1 MITKEMALDMPI
13 EPGIYIFKK
22 EGTPIYIG
30 KSVNIKARVLS
41 HLAQSHISPKEN
53 AIVENADSLDFQT
66 TLSNFD
72 AILLEADLIKKYRPK
87 YNVSWKDDKNYLY
100 IKITSNEKYPK
111 IYPVRKE
118 NDGKSKY
125 FGPFSSSKMTYTL
138 IYELRRIAPFCTQRK
153 IGKKSCFYSK
163 LGLCNPCPNSIEQEL
178 DTDIKRELL
187 QKYKLNIKKAIS
199 ILSGG
204 SRTIITDLEKDI
216 SSSVRNEEFEDAI
229 IARDKLLTFTYFL
242 ERRSFE
248 KNAYALDTDKNQLLA
263 ELEGFLLKYFNY
275 SLKNDTYRIECYDIS
290 NLQGTNPTGSMVV
303 VVNGEL
309 SKKDYK
315 KFSVKMK
322 GISDIYMM
330 REVLQRRL
338 KHTEWPSPDIIV
350 LDGGKPQLRMIY
362 NLFKENNIKI
372 PLVSIA
378 KRPDRIVVP
387 QDSYKTI
394 SLRKNEL
401 LYKLIQSLRD
411 ESHRFAKKYHVL
423 LRDRN
428 RLN

>member
-1 MITKEMALDMPI
+1 MITKEIAQKMPI
-13 EPGIYIFKK
+13 EPGVYIFMKNSV
-22 EGTPIYIG
+22 PIYIG
-30 KSVNIKARVLS
+30 KSVNIRSRVLS
-41 HLAQSHISPKEN
+41 HLAQSNLLPKEN
-53 AIVENADSLDFQT
+53 AIVQNANSLDFKT

-72 AILLEADLIKKYRPK
+72 AILLEAELIKKYRPK

-100 IKITSNEKYPK
+100 IKITTNEQYPK

-118 NDGKSKY
+118 NDCKSKY

-153 IGKKSCFYSK
+153 IGKKACFYSK
-163 LGLCNPCPNSIEQEL
+163 LGLCNPCPNFIEHNENEDLRKEL
-178 DTDIKRELL
+178 T
-187 QKYKLNIKKAIS
+187 QKYKTNIKKAIS

-204 SRTIITDLEKDI
+204 SRTIIADLEKNID
-216 SSSVRNEEFEDAI
+216 SYARDEQFEDAI

-242 ERRSFE
+242 EKRSFD
-248 KNAYALDTDKNQLLA
+248 KNTYAHDTDKNQLLF

-275 SLKNDTYRIECYDIS
+275 SLAGDTYRIECYDIS
-290 NLQGTNPTGSMVV
+290 NLQGTHPTGSMVV
-303 VVNGEL
+303 VENGEL
-309 SKKDYK
+309 SKKNYR

-330 REVLQRRL
+330 KEVVKRRL
-338 KHTEWPSPDIIV
+338 QHTEWPSPDLIV
-350 LDGGKPQLRMIY
+350 LDGGKPQLRMIHD
-362 NLFKENNIKI
+362 LFADENIKI
-372 PLVSIA
+372 PLISIA
-378 KRPDRIVVP
+378 KRPDRVVVP
-387 QDSYKTI
+387 IDSFKTV
-394 SLRKNEL
+394 SLRKDDL